1 MSNIISKY
9 YSLSE
14 MLNDDTYLTVHVIRA
29 YSKQDISFKAV
40 LRAVESLKLEEYE
53 DCIDDALD
61 AGEEAVIA
69 SSIGLTFRNERDYMN
84 YLIKLLDS
92 NSIGYAP
99 FHLVGSCNDSF
110 QGSLF

>member
-1 MSNIISKY
+1 LNVISKFY
-9 YSLSE
+9 ILSE
-14 MLNDDTYLTVHVIRA
+14 YLQDDYYKCTHVIRA
-29 YSKQDISFKAV
+29 YSKQDISFKVV

-99 FHLVGSCNDSF
+99 FHLVWSCSDNF